1 MWVAD
6 RNPSSSID
14 AKLASGS
21 HIKAASGRILQ
32 LREDHVAMCEE
43 AYAYNKAISAEQHK
57 DPFVTLQEYNEI
69 YRARHYIGRLSS
81 WRKAARNVVSLGASF
96 PAVLARYEV
105 ATVPHAG
112 TTNSSCWVAEH
123 DLDALLARIVPNYRG
138 HSITCQLKE
147 RLESAS
153 RSMGN
158 LEDRHFYAKPH
169 AEAVILDHFFTGNF
183 EFVMGDRYV
192 ACSKPSCY
200 CCKLYFRFHPLRA
213 VTGRY
218 HGNLWIQWEPPR
230 PLYLT
235 DGRADR
241 VTIEILRCMSDEVRD
256 DILSAILPGYSRQ
269 VNMFDSTTGFSISRA
284 NLAMNSQQTRRRP
297 ISCIE

>member
-1 MWVAD
+1 
-6 RNPSSSID
+6 
-14 AKLASGS
+14 
-21 HIKAASGRILQ
+21 
-32 LREDHVAMCEE
+32 MCEE
-43 AYAYNKAISAEQHK
+43 AYAYSKATSAEQYE
-57 DPFVTLQEYNEI
+57 DLFATPEEYNEI

-105 ATVPHAG
+105 AIVSHAG
-112 TTNSSCWVAEH
+112 TTDSSRWTAEH
-123 DLDALLARIVPNYRG
+123 DLNVLLARIVPNYRG
-138 HSITCQLKE
+138 HSITC
-147 RLESAS
+147 RLEGKLKSAS
-153 RSMGN
+153 RLMGN
-158 LEDRHFYAKPH
+158 LENRQLYAKPH

-183 EFVMGDRYV
+183 TFVMGDRYV

-213 VTGRY
+213 VTGRH
-218 HGNLWIQWEPPR
+218 HGNLWIQWGPPR

-235 DGRADR
+235 NGRTDR
-241 VTIEILRCMSDEVRD
+241 VTIKILRRMSDEVRK

-284 NLAMNSQQTRRRP
+284 DLATTSQQTRQRH
-297 ISCIE
+297 IDCIE